1 MDDRPDVQSHTDEPD
16 NRSVTE
22 IIHGILLDVQNIIQA
37 EIRLARAEIA
47 QKTGQLKNAS
57 VFLGIAA
64 LCGGLGAA
72 CLVVTCI
79 AALALVMPLWLAAL
93 LIGIGLC
100 GLAGGAFVLG
110 RTRIEQVDP
119 APRRTVETLK
129 EDLQWAKHHI
139 S

>member
-1 MDDRPDVQSHTDEPD
+1 MADRPDVEAAD
-16 NRSVTE
+16 NRSIKE
-22 IIHGILLDVQNIIQA
+22 IIEGILHEIQNIIQA
-37 EIRLARAEIA
+37 EIRLARTEIA
-47 QKTGQLKNAS
+47 QKTGPLKSAS
-57 VFLGIAA
+57 LFLGIAA
-64 LCGGLGAA
+64 VCGILGAG

-79 AALALVMPLWLAAL
+79 AALALVMPVWLAAL

-100 GLAGGAFVLG
+100 GIAGGAFTLG

-129 EDLQWAKHHI
+129 DDWQWAKRHI